1 MLKQV
6 YVPKNVAEAA
16 EERLR
21 YIFDEFDK
29 IIVSISGGKD
39 STVLAYMTLLEA
51 HRRNRRPNRW
61 IASYEGTS

>member
-21 YIFDEFDK
+21 YIFEEFDK

-39 STVLAYMTLLEA
+39 STVIPRCWPT
-51 HRRNRRPNRW
+51 
-61 IASYEGTS
+61 